1 MDQKQKEEEEM
12 IRQYEIQKELQDR
25 RSDNKAYI
33 KREDEKIRMREFLAK
48 QVEDKKRRERIE
60 KELNDQ
66 QANMWQR
73 DRENYEEEQRRIDNK
88 IKRINQENADFL
100 KRQMEEKEGAR
111 KGRMDMNEFLMNKQ
125 LLVDINGQGKEGNSA
140 ASVNANMF

>member
-1 MDQKQKEEEEM
+1 M

-25 RSDNKAYI
+25 RSDNKAFR
-33 KREDEKIRMREFLAK
+33 KREEEKIRMREFLAK

-100 KRQMEEKEGAR
+100 KKQMEEKEGAR

-125 LLVDINGQGKEGNSA
+125 LLADINVQRKEGSSA
-140 ASVNANMF
+140 ASIDGHMY